1 MGSEA
6 GVVGESTERGEAEP
20 PPAELLVNLTEHD
33 VVLASRQVREGT
45 DAQASVCIPPDGR
58 YARVDDGAARQRDY
72 LLDTRSGVVRVT
84 RLSRSRRLVDLP
96 PPRPRTRYVVSRVTA
111 LAARDRADLVFP
123 FGEIRDEAGRV
134 AGARGLASFQP
145 RVAVWRRLG
154 ERRAPARD
162 RRRGQPLS
170 RQWLTGVLFA
180 VATALLS
187 ATLSLVPGVLDSARA
202 NGWGAAWATWTL
214 RLTAGF
220 AVAGLVVL
228 VVAARRWH
236 ERGVMLEERG
246 TAYVIEEE
254 AITWW
259 HEEKASVLAE
269 VGSGFAAV
277 LRVPGPGEFGDDWF
291 WQADAATAP
300 QWDRRVDQLV
310 SSFWAVHYND
320 DQVTRNA
327 VFIWAPWPVAM
338 AFGAR
343 VTARRRGLV
352 LHVRQRPS
360 HGAAGPHHRLPLT
373 GAACDFRR
381 HEGLPSL
388 EDTAPGHVRAVACAR
403 VTLTITPLGIPHQG
417 RPGAGHPAGGRRRTD
432 GQDSADG
439 LLLLVVRVS
448 HGPIGPIPLELATT
462 PPFTIRVS
470 PSLAEH
476 VIPAG
481 TRTVP
486 VAEWRLDPREPG
498 RDRVPDLPWQAFPA
512 AAEAIAGWI
521 TRQAAEHAA
530 RVVLLATR
538 IPQELAVGLGV
549 QLGQRSSEREPRQQ
563 WPQRV
568 YPVFYTGDK
577 LVPDADRL
585 VVPDLRLGAGSVPSH
600 RL

>member
-72 LLDTRSGVVRVT
+72 LLDTTSGVVRVT

-236 ERGVMLEERG
+236 ESGVMLEERG

-254 AITWW
+254 AI
-259 HEEKASVLAE
+259 
-269 VGSGFAAV
+269 
-277 LRVPGPGEFGDDWF
+277 
-291 WQADAATAP
+291 
-300 QWDRRVDQLV
+300 
-310 SSFWAVHYND
+310 
-320 DQVTRNA
+320 
-327 VFIWAPWPVAM
+327 
-338 AFGAR
+338 
-343 VTARRRGLV
+343 
-352 LHVRQRPS
+352 
-360 HGAAGPHHRLPLT
+360 
-373 GAACDFRR
+373 
-381 HEGLPSL
+381 
-388 EDTAPGHVRAVACAR
+388 
-403 VTLTITPLGIPHQG
+403 
-417 RPGAGHPAGGRRRTD
+417 
-432 GQDSADG
+432 
-439 LLLLVVRVS
+439 
-448 HGPIGPIPLELATT
+448 
-462 PPFTIRVS
+462 
-470 PSLAEH
+470 
-476 VIPAG
+476 
-481 TRTVP
+481 
-486 VAEWRLDPREPG
+486 
-498 RDRVPDLPWQAFPA
+498 
-512 AAEAIAGWI
+512 AGWI
-521 TRQAAEHAA
+521 IRQASGQAA
-530 RVVLLATR
+530 RVVPLATR
-538 IPQELAVGLGV
+538 FPQELAVGLGM
-549 QLGQRSSEREPRQQ
+549 QLGQRSSEREPGKQL
-563 WPQRV
+563 PQRV
-568 YPVFYTGDK
+568 YPVFYTGDT
-577 LVPDADRL
+577 LVPDAGRL
-585 VVPDLRLGAGSVPSH
+585 VVPDLRLGAGPVPSY
-600 RL
+600 RG